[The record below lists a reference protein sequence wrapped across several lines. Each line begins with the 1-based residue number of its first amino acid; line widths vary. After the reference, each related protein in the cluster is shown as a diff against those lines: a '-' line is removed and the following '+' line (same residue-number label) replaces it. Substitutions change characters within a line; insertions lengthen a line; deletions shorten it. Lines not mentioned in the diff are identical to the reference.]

1 MLLQDPYFRMTRD
14 VAGRLGHGKP
24 ALLHSKFVPGLQ
36 GPGGKMSASDPNS
49 AIFVTDT
56 PRDIENKVGHSTSTV
71 RTPAPRLLE

>member
-36 GPGGKMSASDPNS
+36 GPAGKMSASDPNS
-49 AIFVTDT
+49 AIFVTDA
-56 PRDIENKVGHSTSTV
+56 PQEIENKVQSPPCSSSDSSISST
-71 RTPAPRLLE
+71 P